1 MDINDLKA
9 HIGQRYGL
17 TDLVEI
23 GRGGMGVV
31 YKAWDPALKRH
42 VAVKQLSASALTA
55 ESQDT
60 GGRNAALHRFNV
72 EMQTVAKIR
81 HSAIV
86 SIHYSGITD
95 GGSAYF
101 VMDFVPG
108 NTLSDELR
116 KRKDWNNPFTIQQTV
131 ELLRPIAAALD
142 YLHLKLTP
150 AIVHR
155 DVKPGNILVPSEGS
169 SFEARSLL
177 TDFGISLTP
186 DETRIT
192 TLEMMIGTEAY
203 TAPELYPGRSHGA
216 EGQIHNQPTA
226 SSDNYALSLI
236 AFEMLTLH
244 PLKDTMSPAQWQH
257 DRPLPRIKELGVAR
271 EDAGAVDELTA
282 VFTKA
287 LGEAPAY
294 RYPTASAF
302 IDALAWA
309 AGSAASGSGANE
321 WQPRGYSSLNAGADV
336 PTRDGESRQA
346 SGPHTAPPTQRIVPQ
361 DYPPQPGYASQ
372 PMPPQYARRPAPKR
386 GKVGPIVV
394 AALATVL
401 VLVLVAGAALWALV
415 LRPIWSTEDAVIADA
430 FPNVVSSRENGSG
443 WKDLTCSS
451 RTPSDGQL
459 ARITC
464 ANSAVSVV
472 LADYGDGENRDSHI
486 PLGEHE
492 TLSVEECQIAS
503 AEVAGNERSTYL
515 MNPVDNNDR
524 FAILLSSDNAKS
536 DRLSLPLC

>member
-1 MDINDLKA
+1 MDLNDLQS

-17 TDLVEI
+17 TNLVEI

-42 VAVKQLSASALTA
+42 VAVKQLSASALAT
-55 ESQDT
+55 ESEDT

-86 SIHYSGITD
+86 SIHYSGVTE

-108 NTLSDELR
+108 ATLSDELR
-116 KRKDWNNPFTIQQTV
+116 RRKDWNNPFTAQQTV
-131 ELLRPIAAALD
+131 DTLRPIAAALD
-142 YLHLKLTP
+142 YIHLKLSS

-155 DVKPGNILVPSEGS
+155 DVKPGNILVPNSDS

-216 EGQIHNQPTA
+216 EGPLHNQPTP

-244 PLKDTMSPAQWQH
+244 PLKDTMTATEWRH
-257 DRPLPRIKELGVAR
+257 DRPLPRISELGVAR
-271 EDAGAVDELTA
+271 EDSGAVDALAT
-282 VFTKA
+282 VFEKA
-287 LGEAPAY
+287 LGAAPAY

-309 AGSAASGSGANE
+309 ANSPADGLGANS
-321 WQPRGYSSLNAGADV
+321 WQSVGQSSPNAGAEV
-336 PTRDGESRQA
+336 PTRDGEHRHA
-346 SGPHTAPPTQRIVPQ
+346 PGAHADPPTARHSTREFPSSPVPAYQ
-361 DYPPQPGYASQ
+361 AVPHAHPSPQAPRR
-372 PMPPQYARRPAPKR
+372 ART
-386 GKVGPIVV
+386 GPIIV

-401 VLVLVAGAALWALV
+401 VIVLVAGAALWSFV
-415 LRPIWSTEDAVIADA
+415 LRPAWSDKDARIAEA
-430 FPNVVSSRENGSG
+430 FPSVVSSRENGKG
-443 WKDLTCSS
+443 WNDLVCGS
-451 RTPSDGQL
+451 REPSDGQQ

-464 ANSAVSVV
+464 TNDDVSVV
-472 LADYGDGENRDSHI
+472 IADYGDVENRDEHVSI
-486 PLGEHE
+486 GEHE
-492 TLSVEECQIAS
+492 TLEVDDCRVAS
-503 AEVAGNERSTYL
+503 AEVPNNEHSTYV

-524 FAILLSSDNAKS
+524 FAILFSSDNAKT
-536 DRLSLPLC
+536 DRLSLPIC